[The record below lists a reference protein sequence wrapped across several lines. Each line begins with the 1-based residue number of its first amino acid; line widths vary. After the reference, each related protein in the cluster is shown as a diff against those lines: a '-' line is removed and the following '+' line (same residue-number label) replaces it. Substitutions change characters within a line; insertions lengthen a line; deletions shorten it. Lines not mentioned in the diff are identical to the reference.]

1 MERETKMLVW
11 TIFAISAISFGVIP
25 ASWNVT
31 KRSTSQGVKSSA
43 NLSQALWSKSQPLS
57 PTVANY
63 LKSTTY
69 NNVAIIPG
77 ALDPQIASVQLDTSV
92 WPPTMKIQGYQF
104 GNPTSKTDVP
114 LFIMDTSRGWQTKN
128 ASPGVIPQISFWDNT
143 DVTLTGLTAYGS
155 SDLTNF
161 SDGLGSLVLAP
172 GDNITIGVTNPQTNK
187 TGTYEFQYPQNTPM
201 PSVSVNV
208 VSTLVVGQSTSIAG
222 TVSFNRQPL
231 ANQAVNITASA
242 GTLVGTSYRDNQ
254 SVHVVNTDAQGNFS
268 TSYTDPAQAANVKV
282 SVMSDSVT
290 QNESISVIQPT
301 AYLQA
306 SQNVLQ
312 SGQSATLTA
321 SANVVPSGYSLQLID
336 QGTGQVLSQ
345 GTSTPLTYS
354 ASYSDGSTHTYVS
367 KVIDPSGVVVST
379 SSPVQLKWLLPWTIQ
394 LTGQAT
400 GQYQFTLNASV
411 NQPVSGQGYQEYLAI
426 YDVSTNQW
434 VGNQSTGQQLSVN
447 ITLPD
452 TNPNSYKA
460 YVLDSSGDMNSART
474 ASNEVTLQPGH
485 DTTAQQCTTGTR
497 PVSVYQCSMEQVP
510 VTVMQ
515 SQQQCTTVSVQH
527 GTWYSGHWVET
538 GHWVSTGTGTGYW
551 QSGGYWTQGY
561 YAAPYTYTYS
571 QQCTTVQVPVT
582 IYQSRQVC
590 NYTTQYQSYTSC
602 TPYTVYVGP
611 QVNST
616 I

>member
-114 LFIMDTSRGWQTKN
+114 LSIMDTSRGWQTKN

-187 TGTYEFQYPQNTPM
+187 TGTYEFQYPQNAPM

-222 TVSFNRQPL
+222 TVSFNGQPL

-290 QNESISVIQPT
+290 QNESISVLQPT
-301 AYLQA
+301 AYLQV
-306 SQNVLQ
+306 SKNVLQ
-312 SGQSATLTA
+312 SGESTTLTA
-321 SANVVPSGYSLQLID
+321 SVNVIPSGYSLDLVD
-336 QGTGQVLSQ
+336 QGSGQVLSHV
-345 GTSTPLTYS
+345 TSAPLTYS
-354 ASYSDGSTHTYVS
+354 ASYTDGSTHTYVS
-367 KVIDPSGVVVST
+367 KVINPSGVVVST
-379 SSPVQLKWLLPWTIQ
+379 SSPVQLKWLLPWTVQ
-394 LTGQAT
+394 LTGEST
-400 GQYQFTLNASV
+400 GQYQFTLHESV
-411 NQPVSGQGYQEYLAI
+411 NQAISGQGYQEYLAI
-426 YDVSTNQW
+426 YDLSTNQW
-434 VGNQSTGQQLSVN
+434 VESQSVGQQLNVN
-447 ITLPD
+447 ITLPG

-460 YVLDSSGDMNSART
+460 YVLDGSGDMNSAR
-474 ASNEVTLQPGH
+474 ASSNEVTLQPGH
-485 DTTAQQCTTGTR
+485 NTAVQQCTTGIR
-497 PVSVYQCSMEQVP
+497 PVSVYQCSTEQVP
-510 VTVMQ
+510 VTQ
-515 SQQQCTTVSVQH
+515 SQQQCATVSVAH

-538 GHWVSTGTGTGYW
+538 GHWVSTGNGTGYW

-582 IYQSRQVC
+582 IYQSREVC

-602 TPYTVYVGP
+602 TPYMVYVGP